1 MRLYLSSYRV
11 GNRPDELLRLLRG
24 GRRVA
29 LIMNAA
35 DYKPP
40 EEREESL
47 FREVEELRGL
57 GLEPVEID
65 LRQYFGRPEAL
76 QSELQGF
83 HALYLRG
90 GNVYLLR
97 RALRQ
102 SGGDELIKELLA
114 QDAVVYAGYSAGPCM
129 LGPTLRG
136 IESEEDDP
144 AFVPDSYDVPVIWEG
159 LGLLPYAILPH
170 YDPER
175 TEVQATLA
183 YYVDN
188 HVPFVAL
195 RDGEALV
202 VDGAETRVVG

>member
-1 MRLYLSSYRV
+1 MRLFLSSYRL
-11 GNRPDELLRLLRG
+11 GNRPEELLRLLRG

-40 EEREESL
+40 EERAESL
-47 FREVEELRGL
+47 QRELEDLRGL
-57 GLEPVEID
+57 GLEPVEVD
-65 LRQYFGRPEAL
+65 LRPYFGRSAAL
-76 QSELQGF
+76 RADLAGF
-83 HALYLRG
+83 DALYLRG
-90 GNVYLLR
+90 GNVYILR

-102 SGGDELIKELLA
+102 SGADELIRELLA
-114 QDAVVYAGYSAGPCM
+114 RDAVVYAGYSAGPCM

-144 AFVPDSYDVPVIWEG
+144 AFVPEGYEAPVIWEG
-159 LGLLPYAILPH
+159 LGVLPYAILPH
-170 YDPER
+170 YDLDRPDLL
-175 TEVQATLA
+175 ATVT
-183 YYVDN
+183 YFVDS

-202 VDGAETRVVG
+202 IDGHATWVAT